1 MLPIKW
7 RRRRRQRKKGT
18 KSNSQWRFEWQGRM
32 VDCLVICIT
41 RFNARTHIDTQCSRT
56 RISNQQATFSKWFPK
71 NEITWHKLLNNNKQG
86 AHRMPERGRG
96 GGGVA
101 WQRRKR
107 RREEKRTEKS
117 MRRKIKEE
125 NWKERVRATKSE
137 LAYTLL
143 NYAQPCAVLCYGVV
157 CAPITVFDADF
168 FFRCLS
174 IYIISTFFLCVCMVL
189 LYMSLSTPVH
199 FISPDLCIN
208 GSHICVF
215 E

>member
-1 MLPIKW
+1 MTTTTTSTE
-7 RRRRRQRKKGT
+7 KKEQNRIHNEDLNDRGGWLIVLLFA
-18 KSNSQWRFEWQGRM
+18 SLDSM
-32 VDCLVICIT
+32 H
-41 RFNARTHIDTQCSRT
+41 ARTSIRSVHAHAYQINRQHFQSD
-56 RISNQQATFSKWFPK
+56 FPK
-71 NEITWHKLLNNNKQG
+71 MKLLDINCWTTINRE
-86 AHRMPERGRG
+86 HTECRRGDVGEG
-96 GGGVA
+96 GLLG
-101 WQRRKR
+101 KKEKK

-137 LAYTLL
+137 LDYTLL